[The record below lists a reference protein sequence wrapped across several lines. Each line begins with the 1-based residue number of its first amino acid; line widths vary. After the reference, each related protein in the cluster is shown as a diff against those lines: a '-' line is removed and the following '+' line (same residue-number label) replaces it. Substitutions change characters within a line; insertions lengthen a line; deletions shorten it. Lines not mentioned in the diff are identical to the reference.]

1 MSTGIVKKVEPR
13 QRWSLFKGT
22 RYWWVQVGRNGEI
35 LSSSEMY
42 TTEQKRDQ
50 TAIQVADQLGV
61 PYGSGSAFPLGKE

>member
-1 MSTGIVKKVEPR
+1 MSTGIVKKVEAR
-13 QRWSLFKGT
+13 TSWSFFGGRKF
-22 RYWWVQVGRNGEI
+22 WWVQIGRNGEV

-61 PYGSGSAFPLGKE
+61 PYGNQSAFPLGKE